1 MRPGTQL
8 NPALARPKRPRQTG
22 VHILLHVGRAVHL
35 AGVHPE
41 PDPLPMAGSGVR
53 LSGSRCRPDG
63 PVDSGLCGPHQ
74 LTAGKPQPYRKE
86 PPRSSPS
93 RAADSRGRVAVAV
106 LDCIIALLKAHKR
119 LFAALRAG
127 IKGTWRNVF
136 SRIREVLYELPCAF
150 GRLM

>member
-1 MRPGTQL
+1 MTNETKPTAKRKQPTIMIRPSQVRE
-8 NPALARPKRPRQTG
+8 ALATG
-22 VHILLHVGRAVHL
+22 DIAALIRL
-35 AGVHPE
+35 AIVF
-41 PDPLPMAGSGVR
+41 LA
-53 LSGSRCRPDG
+53 
-63 PVDSGLCGPHQ
+63 
-74 LTAGKPQPYRKE
+74 
-86 PPRSSPS
+86 
-93 RAADSRGRVAVAV
+93 AVAA